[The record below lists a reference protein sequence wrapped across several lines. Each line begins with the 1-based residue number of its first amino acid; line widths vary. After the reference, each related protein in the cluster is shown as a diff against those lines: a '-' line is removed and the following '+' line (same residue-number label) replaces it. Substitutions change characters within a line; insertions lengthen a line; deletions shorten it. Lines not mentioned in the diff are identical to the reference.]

1 MKLSLNRN
9 LQIGYGFSLVVI
21 IIISIASYLSI
32 RFLLNSAA
40 LVDHSNLVIQKL
52 ENTASIMKD
61 AETGQRGYLLTKRE
75 EFLEPYN
82 GAYTKALNQ
91 IQQVQQLTVDNPEQQ
106 RNIAEVKRFLK
117 TRLSILQQILD
128 KYKSD
133 QKVNIDDLA
142 RGKLAMDALRQQ
154 INIAETDE
162 TKLLNARVGTYKTY
176 TTYVPVIIVIAA
188 LLGLI
193 FTIVSYISVTN
204 IIAGR
209 TKMQNDLKNKE
220 HETAEL
226 NEELAAANEEMTAI
240 NEELLASN
248 EELSVSQYNLHGL
261 NNDLEERVAART
273 EALSLSET
281 RFRKIMQTIPQ
292 IAWTNTASG
301 EVDFY
306 NQQWFDYTGLTFDE
320 TKDWGWREVI
330 HPDDIMH
337 NLQRFRAIIDSK
349 ESGEFEIREKRFDGE
364 YRWHLVR
371 MAPLKNHNGEVQL
384 WVGTATDI
392 QEIKQLQQQKDDF
405 INIASHEL
413 KTPLTSLKSS
423 VQLIHTMKDRLSPE
437 KMDDLVIRANKGV
450 NKVAYLIEDLLYI
463 GKLNQGQ
470 LDLNKTSITLSRIIN
485 DSSNHIKI
493 SGIYKVITTGDMA
506 LQVFAD
512 GERIEQVV
520 VNFVNNAIKYAP
532 LSKEIYIDI
541 TKDDTMAKVSV
552 TDKGPGISH
561 EKLPFLF
568 DRYFRVQSSGS
579 QYSGLGIGLY
589 ISAEI
594 IKKHN
599 GEIGA
604 DSKPGEGSTFWFTL
618 PLQAK

>member
-1 MKLSLNRN
+1 MKISLNRN
-9 LQIGYGFSLVVI
+9 LQIGYGFSLVI
-21 IIISIASYLSI
+21 IIVISIASYLSI
-32 RFLLNSAA
+32 RFLLKSAA

-52 ENTASIMKD
+52 EKTASIMKD

-82 GAYTKALNQ
+82 GAYAKALNQ
-91 IQQVQQLTVDNPEQQ
+91 VQQAKQLTVDNPQQQ
-106 RNIAEVKRFLK
+106 RNIAEIKKVLK

-128 KYKSD
+128 KFKNG
-133 QKVNIDDLA
+133 QKVSIEDLA
-142 RGKLAMDALRQQ
+142 IGKKAMDALRQR

-162 TKLLNARVGTYKTY
+162 TKLLNSHLGTYKTY
-176 TTYVPVIIVIAA
+176 TTYVPVIIVTAA
-188 LLGLI
+188 SLGLI

-204 IIAGR
+204 ILAGR
-209 TKMQNDLKNKE
+209 TKIQNDLKHKE

-248 EELSVSQYNLHGL
+248 EELSVSQYNLHAL
-261 NNDLEERVAART
+261 NNDLEERVNART

-292 IAWTNTASG
+292 IAWTNTATG
-301 EVDFY
+301 DVDFY

-337 NLQRFRAIIDSK
+337 NLQRFQEILESK
-349 ESGEFEIREKRFDGE
+349 ETGEFEIREKRFDGE

-423 VQLIHTMKDRLSPE
+423 MQLIHTMKDQLSPE
-437 KMDDLVIRANKGV
+437 KMNDLVIRANKGV

-512 GERIEQVV
+512 GERIEQVI

-541 TKDDTMAKVSV
+541 RKDDSMAKVSV

-604 DSKPGEGSTFWFTL
+604 ESRPGEGSTFWFTL
-618 PLQAK
+618 PLQA